1 MVTCLCSNYEFL
13 MVTPDLAP
21 GLFTILKQCARAGN
35 LRLAI
40 SSLDFWTDF
49 KETIY
54 TCKLTN
60 HESLLNEF
68 KEVSQIMLNQSA
80 LLQSIPYH

>member
-1 MVTCLCSNYEFL
+1 
-13 MVTPDLAP
+13 MVTPVVAQQM
-21 GLFTILKQCARAGN
+21 FTILKELAKANN

-40 SSLDFWTDF
+40 KSLDFWTDF

-60 HESLLNEF
+60 QESLLNEF
-68 KEVSQIMLNQSA
+68 KEISQIML
-80 LLQSIPYH
+80 Y

>member
-1 MVTCLCSNYEFL
+1 MVTH
-13 MVTPDLAP
+13 DLAP
-21 GLFTILKQCARAGN
+21 GLFAILKQCARAGN

-60 HESLLNEF
+60 QESLLNEF
-68 KEVSQIMLNQSA
+68 KEVSLIMLN
-80 LLQSIPYH
+80 